1 MKFLFDSWTDTIVAQ
16 ITPNGIGAVGIIRI
30 SGISTFKI
38 VNSLF
43 PSKNLEI
50 LPSHTLY
57 VGYLKNGDELIDQV
71 VLSLFKSPNSYTG
84 EDVIEISCHGSP
96 FILERVITILIENGC
111 RMAKPGEFTQRA
123 FLNNKFNLAE
133 AESVADLIESNT
145 KASASAALNVL
156 RGGFKHD
163 LALLREQLL
172 TFSALIELELD
183 FAEEDV
189 QFADRSHLLELV
201 SKALYQV
208 SLLCDSFK
216 YGNVVKKGISVA
228 IIGTPNAGKSTL
240 LNSLLNEN
248 RAIVSNIPGTTR
260 DTIEETLNI
269 DGILFRLVDTAG
281 LRLHSHDVIENLG
294 IERSLDQMKSA
305 DIILYLFDIN
315 EYSLERLKVIVDD
328 FKLKSYKYLLV
339 GNKIDLY
346 SDDYHTYFQDFSPIS
361 FISAKSKVNI
371 ENLKSDLFKLAL
383 GGLVQTESTIITN
396 VRHYEALYKLSIN
409 LNDVISGLND
419 NLSGD
424 LISLHIRESLHHL
437 GLITGEVSSE
447 EQLDFIFSKFCIG
460 K

>member
-16 ITPNGIGAVGIIRI
+16 ITPNGIGAVGMIRI

-38 VNSLF
+38 VNHLF
-43 PSKNLEI
+43 PSKNIEI
-50 LPSHTLY
+50 LPSHTLH
-57 VGYLKNGDELIDQV
+57 VGYLKFGEELIDQV

-163 LALLREQLL
+163 LASLREQLL

-189 QFADRSHLLELV
+189 LFADRTHLLELV
-201 SKALYQV
+201 SKTLNQV
-208 SLLCDSFK
+208 SHLCDSFK

-294 IERSLDQMKSA
+294 IERSLAQMNSA
-305 DIILYLFDIN
+305 DIVLYLFDIN
-315 EYSLERLKVIVDD
+315 EYSTESLKIVVED
-328 FKLKSYKYLLV
+328 FKLKSHKFLLV
-339 GNKIDLY
+339 GNKIDL
-346 SDDYHTYFQDFSPIS
+346 SLKDYDSHFKDYSPIT

-371 ENLKSDLFKLAL
+371 HKLKTDLYKLAL
-383 GGLVQTESTIITN
+383 GGLVHTESTIITN
-396 VRHYEALYKLSIN
+396 VRHYEALYKLSAN
-409 LNDVISGLND
+409 LNDVISGLKD

-424 LISLHIRESLHHL
+424 LISLHIRECLHHL
-437 GLITGEVSSE
+437 GLITGEVSNE
-447 EQLDFIFSKFCIG
+447 EQLDYIFSKFCIG